1 MILLYVVVG
10 VFLFPSNKKKKSH
23 KMFEFHFGGEN
34 ILMVFSSF
42 QNCGCFGL
50 YDQSVYIHT

>member
-10 VFLFPSNKKKKSH
+10 VFLFPNNKNKSH
-23 KMFEFHFGGEN
+23 KMFEFHFVGEN

>member
-10 VFLFPSNKKKKSH
+10 MFLFPNNKNESH
-23 KMFEFHFGGEN
+23 KMFEFHSGGEN